1 MNNKMCGVSLR
12 TCMNLT
18 SQQRSAKPYFPSNHN
33 APPGY
38 QYRSMSQRFLSCCG
52 IKLSIFCSACF
63 IAR

>member
-1 MNNKMCGVSLR
+1 MNSKMCGVLLR
-12 TCMNLT
+12 TWINLT
-18 SQQRSAKPYFPSNHN
+18 SQQPSAKPDSPSNHN

-38 QYRSMSQRFLSCCG
+38 QYRSINQRFLSCCG